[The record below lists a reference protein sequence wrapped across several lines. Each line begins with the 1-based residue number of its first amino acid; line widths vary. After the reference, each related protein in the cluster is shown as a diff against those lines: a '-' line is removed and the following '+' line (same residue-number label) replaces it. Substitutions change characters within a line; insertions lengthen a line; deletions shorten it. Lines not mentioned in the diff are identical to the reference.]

1 MSTATMTDDQAYD
14 LLMEQVYVPAFFNK
28 LAAHGIYVDS
38 DEDAQTALRTA
49 AKLRNAAQHEAV
61 KTASVSRFAALE
73 AKVDG
78 QLKTAGVS
86 EDRDFAFAVTKLA
99 QDQTIAGAVLQLQ
112 TAAAKRVM
120 GAEQPKA

>member
-1 MSTATMTDDQAYD
+1 M
-14 LLMEQVYVPAFFNK
+14 
-28 LAAHGIYVDS
+28 
-38 DEDAQTALRTA
+38 
-49 AKLRNAAQHEAV
+49 